1 MRIINVFYGYES
13 YVNKYLVIWIKK
25 IWKLKKGIIF
35 ILIIKYMSKKYYCIL
50 KKFYLIF

>member
-25 IWKLKKGIIF
+25 NMEIKKGQN
-35 ILIIKYMSKKYYCIL
+35 
-50 KKFYLIF
+50 FYIDYKVYE